1 MSGEPAPKDESN
13 DVSSEATNDVTTAAS
28 STRALLRVGPVRNL
42 LGSSVFT
49 SAGVMLQATVLGK
62 QVYDITGRE
71 LDIGLLGLAEFLPA
85 ALLVLVTGTVADRF
99 DRKVIGAL
107 AIGGEALCSLALML
121 YALSDPT
128 AVWPLFLIAV
138 LFGVSRAFAA
148 PSVRSIPPMVAPEGA
163 LPRTI
168 ALYSATW
175 TSAAIIGPALGG
187 ILYAV
192 DPALA
197 YAVATCMVG
206 GGMMFLLAIRF
217 TNRPT
222 ARDPHDES
230 KKVTLHSAL
239 EGLRFIRR
247 TPILLAAIS
256 LDLFAVLFGGA
267 VALLPA
273 IAEERLGVG
282 DVAYGWLRAA
292 PGIGAALMA
301 LVLASRPV
309 TRRVGSKLLVVVAL
323 FGLATIVLGVTTSY
337 VLAFA
342 SLVILAGAD
351 MVSVYIR
358 STLVPLVTPDDKRGR
373 VMAVEN
379 VFIGASN
386 ELGAFESGVAAQA
399 FGTQTAVIGG
409 GVATV
414 GIVALYSVFFP
425 SLRRVDRFED
435 LDTPENPR

>member
-1 MSGEPAPKDESN
+1 
-13 DVSSEATNDVTTAAS
+13 
-28 STRALLRVGPVRNL
+28 
-42 LGSSVFT
+42 
-49 SAGVMLQATVLGK
+49 MLQATVLGK

-99 DRKVIGAL
+99 DRKIIGAL
-107 AIGGEALCSLALML
+107 AVGGEALCSLALMF

-128 AVWPLFLIAV
+128 VVWPLFVIAV
-138 LFGVSRAFAA
+138 LFGVARAFAA

-192 DPALA
+192 EPALA
-197 YAVATCMVG
+197 YAVATGMVG
-206 GGMMFLLAIRF
+206 AGMTFLLAIRF
-217 TNRPT
+217 VNP
-222 ARDPHDES
+222 AVPRDPEDES

-309 TRRVGSKLLVVVAL
+309 TRRVGSKLLFVVAL
-323 FGLATIVLGVTTSY
+323 FGFATIVLGVTTSY
-337 VLAFA
+337 LLAFV
-342 SLVILAGAD
+342 SLVVLAGAD

-425 SLRRVDRFED
+425 TLRRVDRFED
-435 LDTPENPR
+435 LETPENPR